1 MELIIEKLKKVKE
14 LADRGEA
21 GEALVAREKLHI
33 LLSKYGLSIEDL
45 EQDQIHSYKFKYV
58 TAAEMDII
66 TQCLSKVLDRPS
78 LQYSYY
84 KDKKKEFFVKMT
96 EWQYI
101 EAKHLIDF
109 HVKQFRKELKAQ
121 LKALVSAY
129 VNKHDLFSKTKSDQP
144 GREMTPEEMERLI
157 AIYQSLG
164 DKFFQKQLA
173 EAK

>member
-33 LLSKYGLSIEDL
+33 LLNKYGLSIEDL
-45 EQDQIHSYKFKYV
+45 EDVQIHQYKFKYV

-66 TQCLSKVLDRPS
+66 IQCLTKVLDKPRLS
-78 LQYSYY
+78 YSYY

-101 EAKHLIDF
+101 EAKGLIEF

-121 LKALVSAY
+121 MKALVSAY
-129 VNKHDLFSKTKSDQP
+129 VNKHDLFSQTKSDDP

-157 AIYQSLG
+157 SIYNSLG
-164 DKFFQKQLA
+164 DKFFQKQLQS
-173 EAK
+173 